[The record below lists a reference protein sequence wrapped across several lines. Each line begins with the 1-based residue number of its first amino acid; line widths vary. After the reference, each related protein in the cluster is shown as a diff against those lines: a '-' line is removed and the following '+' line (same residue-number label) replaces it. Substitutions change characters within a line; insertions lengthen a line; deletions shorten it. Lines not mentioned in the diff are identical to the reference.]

1 MKSGLVLTMI
11 FVSTLAFSNHVMTEP
26 ALAKVKCSCP
36 SINADG
42 EGNTSCS
49 TSESGGRCSIDYN
62 LFNEREKRAAKLLS
76 KILKMQFA
84 AYGELNTFDTLVQAQ
99 QNGKILEQVQLYLS
113 IAAVNQFTSYEDT
126 VPIQGLLAVWD
137 HVVKY
142 KEEVINAFNPES
154 FYEHLELDEQQLQQP
169 DSYII
174 VDDKEVV
181 ITFGCMSVVT
191 PDISV
196 MFKAWSSPARAIP
209 FCRRF
214 Q

>member
-11 FVSTLAFSNHVMTEP
+11 FVSILVFSNHVMTEP

-62 LFNEREKRAAKLLS
+62 LFNEREKRAAKQLS
-76 KILKMQFA
+76 EILKMEFT
-84 AYGELNTFDTLVQAQ
+84 AYGELNTFDTLVQAR
-99 QNGKILEQVQLYLS
+99 NKGKILEQVQLYLS
-113 IAAVNQFTSYEDT
+113 VAAVNQLTSYGDT
-126 VPIQGLLAVWD
+126 VPIHGLVAVWD
-137 HVVKY
+137 HVVRY
-142 KEEVINAFNPES
+142 KEEVINAFNPKS
-154 FYEHLELDEQQLQQP
+154 FYEHWELDEQELQQP

-174 VDDKEVV
+174 IDDGQVV

-209 FCRRF
+209 FCRSV